1 MSRPIQDS
9 ANIVVLYV
17 SSSSS
22 SSLCVMEIDEFEKSA
37 EIESVHAENRVFAAK
52 SLVCKEQAGVET
64 VI

>member
-1 MSRPIQDS
+1 MVD
-9 ANIVVLYV
+9 LYINR

-22 SSLCVMEIDEFEKSA
+22 HWVMEIDEFEKSA

-52 SLVCKEQAGVET
+52 SLVCKKQAGDAA